1 MRLDI
6 IVTAAD
12 GSTGRDVR
20 STLLSIG
27 ALRGVDLHDVRVILV
42 SPDGGTGGLGDLG
55 FEIVGVKRAAST
67 AKDSGLYAS
76 NADYVVFFEPGEC
89 FYGYGLLAVAM
100 AELAARPAIL
110 ITGYVMSTDIVV
122 SDPADLTLH
131 GKFFRREWLVENNL
145 WIGDMTEENFVEL
158 AELVAAKDE
167 VRVMAQP
174 ITIHYGGGEMAEPYV
189 VWLEQK
195 DALIH
200 ELVRRELFGGV
211 KFVIGNVIART
222 YVDFRVENSRN
233 EMLANGAAFLTFIKR
248 YRDVIRILDWE
259 RIQKWADY
267 YGSSLGGCCDGSDIH
282 EWVEKIIKS

>member
-6 IVTAAD
+6 IVTAD

-27 ALRGVDLHDVRVILV
+27 ALRGIDLRDVRVILV
-42 SPDGGTGGLGDLG
+42 SPDGGTGGLGDLW
-55 FEIVGVKRAAST
+55 FEIVGVKQ
-67 AKDSGLYAS
+67 AKDGGLYAS

-89 FYGYGLLAVAM
+89 FNGYGLLAVVM

-110 ITGYVMSTDIVV
+110 ITDYVTSTNMVV
-122 SDPADLTLH
+122 SGATDLTLH

-145 WIGDMTEENFVEL
+145 RIGDMDEESFVEL

-174 ITIHYGGGEMAEPYV
+174 ITMHYGGGEAAKPYV

-195 DALIH
+195 DTLIH

-222 YVDFRVENSRN
+222 YVGFQVENSRN

-259 RIQKWADY
+259 KVQIWADY
-267 YGSSLGGCCDGSDIH
+267 YGSSLGVDCDGADIH